1 MGKNEGVALI
11 TESFSAIVPN
21 FPTHLKLNFKYADKT
36 PFLFLRHNLLF
47 KWFIFVVLS
56 DAVYKKGKDKPNW

>member
-47 KWFIFVVLS
+47 
-56 DAVYKKGKDKPNW
+56 